1 MGMETGW
8 IAKRHEEI
16 LGADGNVWYLDYAG
30 VYALHKLT
38 KWFL

>member
-8 IAKRHEEI
+8 IAKRHEI
-16 LGADGNVWYLDYAG
+16 LAADGNVWYLDYAG